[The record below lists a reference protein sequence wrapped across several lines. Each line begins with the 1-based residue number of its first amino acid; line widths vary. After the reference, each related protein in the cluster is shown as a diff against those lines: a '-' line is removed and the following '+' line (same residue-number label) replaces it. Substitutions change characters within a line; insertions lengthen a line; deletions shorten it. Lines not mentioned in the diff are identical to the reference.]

1 MLKKLHTQLKSF
13 RRFEDAEKGRGYI
26 DVNQKDM
33 KMFVVSRFAFGFLGC
48 IIFCNALE
56 FELCGFIGGDDLL
69 AIRLLHNKP

>member
-26 DVNQKDM
+26 DVNQKVM

-48 IIFCNALE
+48 IIFFCNALE
-56 FELCGFIGGDDLL
+56 FELCGFIGGDDL
-69 AIRLLHNKP
+69 ARLHNKP